1 LARRL
6 LTLVAVLLMIAAG
19 WAFLVTPVSPPLTCC
34 VRGLLAGATGVELPE
49 LHAET
54 FRLEVETASG
64 QRALAAHP
72 DAL

>member
-19 WAFLVTPVSPPLTCC
+19 WAFLVTLVSPPLTGC
-34 VRGLLAGATGVELPE
+34 VRGLLAWGVELPE

-64 QRALAAHP
+64 QRA
-72 DAL
+72 